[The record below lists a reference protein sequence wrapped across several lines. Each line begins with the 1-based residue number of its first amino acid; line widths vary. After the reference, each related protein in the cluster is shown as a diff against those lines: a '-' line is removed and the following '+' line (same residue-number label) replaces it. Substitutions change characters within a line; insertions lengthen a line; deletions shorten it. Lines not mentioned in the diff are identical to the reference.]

1 MLVNRPYFLLFL
13 APLIWGGHVVVA
25 KVATVEVAPMT
36 LTLLRW
42 TVALAV
48 IIPFTWHPVKK
59 EWKVIRQHF
68 LLLFICGASGFASF
82 NMLYYR
88 ALEYTTA
95 LNVALIQAAIPMLIL
110 LINAIIFRH
119 RIILPQVVGL
129 VLAFIGV
136 ALVVTS
142 GRLQILSDFTINDGD
157 VLMLL
162 ASLMY
167 AVYSIALHYKPSIS
181 WTSFI
186 FILAVS
192 AWVTALPFAVYEMAT
207 RESVFVWSAKS
218 LVLVLY
224 IGILAS
230 IVAQIAYAKGVSM
243 IGAGRGGLAINLV
256 PIFGTL
262 MAVVFLGEAFH
273 WYHLAGLLLVLG
285 GITLS
290 ERYAPKRQLNV
301 GGA

>member
-1 MLVNRPYFLLFL
+1 MLLKHPYFLLFL
-13 APLIWGGHVVVA
+13 APLIWAGHVVVA

-42 TVALAV
+42 TVALAI
-48 IIPFTWHPVKK
+48 IIPFARRSVKR
-59 EWKVIRQHF
+59 EWKIIRQHL

-110 LINAIIFRH
+110 FINVIIFRH
-119 RIILPQVVGL
+119 RIILPQVAGL

-136 ALVVTS
+136 ALVVSS
-142 GRLQILSDFTINDGD
+142 GHLQILNNFAINKGD
-157 VLMLL
+157 ILMLL

-192 AWVTALPFAVYEMAT
+192 AWITALPFALYEMAT
-207 RESVFVWSAKS
+207 RESVFVWSVRS

-230 IVAQIAYAKGVSM
+230 IVAQLAYAKGISM

-290 ERYAPKRQLNV
+290 ERCAPKR
-301 GGA
+301 